1 MIPKKIYYCWFGDRE
16 MTEFNKRCVESWK
29 LHCPDYEIIKISE
42 ENYDYK
48 SNPYALAGYETGD
61 WSAVSNAA
69 RLEFL
74 KKDGGG
80 FYLDTDVEL
89 YKSLDELRV
98 YSGGFITEFDSGEPD
113 SGILGCEKF
122 PKYYEE
128 TLSRLVPGTILHKE
142 FIKLLYRDYDVHGE
156 RLRTYDDGFTVIGE
170 EYFPS
175 VRTGLF
181 TENTIGI
188 HYFENTWRNI
198 EREITDDFYPFPRI
212 KVFLGNKLLYTDSK
226 PEIKFVVRNC
236 FKLQK
241 PKDKNEPDRKWFA
254 PDMVGR
260 TLYFFNPRVIK
271 LITKDFIAERINYDE
286 TATTKSI
293 ITASGMI
300 VRYIDD

>member
-1 MIPKKIYYCWFGDRE
+1 MIPKRIYYCWFGDRE
-16 MTEFNKRCVESWK
+16 MTNFNKKCMKSWERF
-29 LHCPDYEIIKISE
+29 CPDYEFVKISE

-74 KKDGGG
+74 KKDGG

-89 YKSLDELRV
+89 YKPLDELRV
-98 YSGGFITEFDSGEPD
+98 YSGGFITEFESGEPD
-113 SGILGCEKF
+113 SGILGCEEF

-175 VRTGLF
+175 IRTGLF

-188 HYFENTWRNI
+188 HYFENTWKDI

-212 KVFLGNKLLYTDSK
+212 KVYIGNQLLYTDVE
-226 PEIKFVVRNC
+226 PEIKFTVRNH
-236 FKLQK
+236 FRI
-241 PKDKNEPDRKWFA
+241 KDSKNKNERNLKWFA
-254 PDMVGR
+254 PDMVGK

-271 LITKDFIAERINYDE
+271 LINRDFIAERISYDE
-286 TATTKSI
+286 LAPTKTNV
-293 ITASGMI
+293 TASGLI
-300 VRYIDD
+300 VRYIDE